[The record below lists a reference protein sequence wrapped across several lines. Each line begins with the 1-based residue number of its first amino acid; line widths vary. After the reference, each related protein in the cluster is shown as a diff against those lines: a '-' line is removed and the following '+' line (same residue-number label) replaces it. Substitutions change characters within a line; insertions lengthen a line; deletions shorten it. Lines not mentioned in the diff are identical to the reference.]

1 MRGSLKTV
9 LYSFFFSLFFFLN
22 EAGVGSRATEF
33 IQYRKAVQGNVYFV
47 LYTDL
52 VHTGHQGTLALCRPT
67 LGRLSVTAAVYYVR
81 PVDATLC
88 AIVYFLCPAVSMF
101 LYVCDM
107 GA

>member
-1 MRGSLKTV
+1 MENLAWVLDMRGSLKTV
-9 LYSFFFSLFFFLN
+9 LYSFFFFFN
-22 EAGVGSRATEF
+22 EAGVGLRATEF

-52 VHTGHQGTLALCRPT
+52 VHTGHQGTLAL
-67 LGRLSVTAAVYYVR
+67 GRLSVTAAVYYVR
-81 PVDATLC
+81 PVDATLG